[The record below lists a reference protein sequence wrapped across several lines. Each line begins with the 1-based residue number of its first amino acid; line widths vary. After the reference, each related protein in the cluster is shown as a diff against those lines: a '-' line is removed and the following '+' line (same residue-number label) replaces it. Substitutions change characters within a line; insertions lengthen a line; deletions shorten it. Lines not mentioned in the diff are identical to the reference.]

1 MCFVKIANNKHVKS
15 FTLHDFNN
23 RMENHFD
30 FFAFYGIIYN
40 ESLKKCK
47 KILLYT
53 GGEINSMTEVIAVTS
68 GKGGTGKSTVC
79 AGLGNALAN
88 SGFSVVILEL
98 DFGFRCLDLFFG
110 ISSQVESDI
119 SDYISGRC
127 RLKECVNKIPAVPG
141 LSIICAPTDFS
152 AEFDCEKIAEAV
164 SQLKNLYDFVLI
176 DTGAG
181 ADKKIIRALTEADRI
196 FFVVTPDN
204 ICIRDVSRLSDEFYR
219 YGCDNQRLVINRV
232 HKKYIDYGIVDNLD
246 TVIDKSGIQ
255 LIGVVPEDN
264 ALTLFYGKSA
274 GISDGSPGYNAF
286 MAIVRRICGENAPL
300 TIK

>member
-1 MCFVKIANNKHVKS
+1 MS
-15 FTLHDFNN
+15 
-23 RMENHFD
+23 
-30 FFAFYGIIYN
+30 
-40 ESLKKCK
+40 
-47 KILLYT
+47 
-53 GGEINSMTEVIAVTS
+53 EVIAVTS

-88 SGFSVVILEL
+88 SGFSVAILEL

-110 ISSQVESDI
+110 ISGQVEFDI

-127 RLKECVNKIPAVPG
+127 RLKDCVNQISYIPG

-152 AEFDCEKIAEAV
+152 AEINYKKITEAV
-164 SQLKNLYDFVLI
+164 SQLKNLYDFLLI

-181 ADKKIIRALTEADRI
+181 ANLEMIKALKLADRI

-204 ICIRDVSRLSDEFYR
+204 ICIRDVSRLSDEFYKA
-219 YGCDNQRLVINRV
+219 GCKNQRLIINRV

-274 GISDGSPGYNAF
+274 KISETSPGYNAF
-286 MAIVRRICGENAPL
+286 MAIVRRICGENPPL

>member
-1 MCFVKIANNKHVKS
+1 MS
-15 FTLHDFNN
+15 
-23 RMENHFD
+23 
-30 FFAFYGIIYN
+30 
-40 ESLKKCK
+40 
-47 KILLYT
+47 
-53 GGEINSMTEVIAVTS
+53 EVIAVTS

-79 AGLGNALAN
+79 AGLGSVLAN

-110 ISSQVESDI
+110 ITSQVEFDI
-119 SDYISGRC
+119 SDYTSGKC
-127 RLKECVNKIPAVPG
+127 RLKECVNKITDIPG
-141 LSIICAPTDFS
+141 LSVICAPADFS
-152 AEFDCEKIAEAV
+152 AEFDYEKIARAI
-164 SQLKNLYDFVLI
+164 SQLKKLYDFVLI

-181 ADKKIIRALTEADRI
+181 ADKNVIGALKSADRV

-219 YGCDNQRLVINRV
+219 SGCGDQRLIINRV

-264 ALTLFYGKSA
+264 SLTLFYGKSA
-274 GISDGSPGYNAF
+274 GISEGAPGYSAF
-286 MAIVRRICGENAPL
+286 MAIARRICGEIVPL
-300 TIK
+300 TLK

>member
-1 MCFVKIANNKHVKS
+1 MPVTF
-15 FTLHDFNN
+15 
-23 RMENHFD
+23 
-30 FFAFYGIIYN
+30 
-40 ESLKKCK
+40 
-47 KILLYT
+47 
-53 GGEINSMTEVIAVTS
+53 GGEINSMSEVIAVTS

-110 ISSQVESDI
+110 ISGQVEYDI

-127 RLKECVNKIPAVPG
+127 RLKECVNKIPSVPG
-141 LSIICAPTDFS
+141 LSIICSPIDFS
-152 AEFDCEKIAEAV
+152 AEFDYEKIAEAV

-181 ADKKIIRALTEADRI
+181 ADKNVIRALKSADRI
-196 FFVVTPDN
+196 FFVVTPDS
-204 ICIRDVSRLSDEFYR
+204 ICIRDVSHLSDEFYR
-219 YGCDNQRLVINRV
+219 SGCDNQRLIINRV
-232 HKKYIDYGIVDNLD
+232 HKKYIDYRIVDNLD

-264 ALTLFYGKSA
+264 ALTLFYGRSTA
-274 GISDGSPGYNAF
+274 IAEGAPGYNAF
-286 MAIVRRICGENAPL
+286 IAIAKRICGENAPL
-300 TIK
+300 TII